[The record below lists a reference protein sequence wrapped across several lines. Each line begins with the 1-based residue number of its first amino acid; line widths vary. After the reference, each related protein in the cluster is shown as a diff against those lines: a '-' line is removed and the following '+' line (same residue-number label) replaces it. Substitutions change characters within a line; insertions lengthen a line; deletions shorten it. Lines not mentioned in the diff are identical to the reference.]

1 MLWDSRSYWN
11 LLSSL
16 IWGQCSARESSVT
29 LHLVSADTEVG
40 GAPCYRRARAE
51 AAVLTPHEASTGT
64 LLAWQR
70 GSALFQLS
78 TWSLLTPQWGGSL
91 VTVNIK
97 VLSLHQATASQI
109 PEGRGEGASW
119 LLVGMKSQLPAGRQ
133 WSWGALVTASWRWK
147 SGLAPQ
153 SFQAWVWM
161 IPQFFLWC
169 LARVEAAIHT
179 FSILLGCPFPGPLAR
194 ESWLLLGLFW
204 SVHTDISGFSS
215 SSAPSGHI

>member
-16 IWGQCSARESSVT
+16 IWGQCSARESGVT
-29 LHLVSADTEVG
+29 LHLVSADTELG

-109 PEGRGEGASW
+109 PEGRGEGA
-119 LLVGMKSQLPAGRQ
+119 LR
-133 WSWGALVTASWRWK
+133 
-147 SGLAPQ
+147 
-153 SFQAWVWM
+153 
-161 IPQFFLWC
+161 
-169 LARVEAAIHT
+169 
-179 FSILLGCPFPGPLAR
+179 LLGR
-194 ESWLLLGLFW
+194 DEK
-204 SVHTDISGFSS
+204 
-215 SSAPSGHI
+215 SAPCWQAVKLGCACYGLVKVEVRACPSVFSGVGLDDTTVFPLMSG